1 MELLGDSPEQM
12 GSGIRG
18 VFEAVMCAGAKR
30 RTAGQMQR
38 SWWSGAASAPLGAPG
53 HGRGCAGS
61 TTGDSGTW
69 LMWDQAYTCFLC
81 VLNKTEQHTRFSREF
96 LSSRAAQGHHRCGTG
111 VFQGHVNMNT
121 NCSIVRCTSQGQL
134 LPVSSRS

>member
-38 SWWSGAASAPLGAPG
+38 SWWWGAASAPLPSVPLGMAGDVQGAPRGTQG
-53 HGRGCAGS
+53 HG
-61 TTGDSGTW
+61 
-69 LMWDQAYTCFLC
+69 
-81 VLNKTEQHTRFSREF
+81 
-96 LSSRAAQGHHRCGTG
+96 
-111 VFQGHVNMNT
+111 
-121 NCSIVRCTSQGQL
+121 
-134 LPVSSRS
+134 